1 MFHAQFHSHYW
12 QKSIHANVYIN
23 PTLFTPWRLLFSCS
37 MYQFLLHLHHFLALK
52 WGQDRITNSCK
63 TLQHHHILQ
72 GDIFLTLGAQKG
84 ICLRTQLLNNPKH
97 MFSTQVLHSKKW
109 KHVFWGC
116 WEVVSW
122 DKYLFVTLRWEK
134 KHLGGCD
141 GVGEFSNS
149 SWSRLHPISKLGNDK
164 SGEEIDT
171 YDRKTNYKE

>member
-23 PTLFTPWRLLFSCS
+23 PTLFTPWRLLLSCS

-97 MFSTQVLHSKKW
+97 MVSTQVLHSKKW

-116 WEVVSW
+116 WEVVHVLRQIPFCYPKVRKKTLWRMWWCCESR
-122 DKYLFVTLRWEK
+122 DFVGFLGWRLR
-134 KHLGGCD
+134 
-141 GVGEFSNS
+141 
-149 SWSRLHPISKLGNDK
+149 
-164 SGEEIDT
+164 
-171 YDRKTNYKE
+171 